1 MNTAETDTE
10 ARSLIRLQGMSKAYP
25 RRGGELVVLE
35 DFSLEVISGEF
46 LAIMAPSGSGKS
58 TLLNLIG
65 GVDRPTRGEVWV
77 GDAPLHRLS
86 EAALA
91 RWRAE
96 HVGFV
101 FQLYHLLPILTVLKN
116 VELPL
121 IGIGTGLGRGERRR
135 KATAAL
141 TLAGLDERFWGFK
154 PLELSGGQQQ
164 RVGIARALVTDPD
177 LLLCDEPTGDLDQAS
192 GDTIMALLQELNR
205 RYAKTIVL
213 VTHDPHAAEFAGR
226 TVHLDKHLP
235 LAATA
240 ASA

>member
-1 MNTAETDTE
+1 MNTGS
-10 ARSLIRLQGMSKAYP
+10 RPLIRVQEITKAYP
-25 RRGGELVVLE
+25 RRGGEIVVLE
-35 DFSLEVISGEF
+35 DFSLEVAAGEF

-65 GVDRPTRGEVWV
+65 GVDRATRGEVWV

-86 EAALA
+86 EAALT

-121 IGIGTGLGRGERRR
+121 IGSGIGLGRGERRR
-135 KATAAL
+135 KVAAAL

-154 PLELSGGQQQ
+154 PMELSGGQQQ

-177 LLLCDEPTGDLDQAS
+177 LLLCDEPTGDLDQAA
-192 GDTIMALLQELNR
+192 GDAIMALLQDLNR

-213 VTHDPHAAEFAGR
+213 VTHDPHAAEFAAR

-235 LAATA
+235 LAA